1 MKWQIL
7 QNDFIKEDM
16 YGIDGFVTRMEKE
29 LRNKGL
35 PLEGFKF
42 LNSPSEMLDFTREIE
57 KEVLQ
62 SPEGADLYV
71 GFQTAEKYSAP
82 KIIHSYEN
90 IFSELYDAKI
100 KHPFPCHY

>member
-16 YGIDGFVTRMEKE
+16 YGVDGFVTRMEKE

-71 GFQTAEKYSAP
+71 GFQTAEKYDIES
-82 KIIHSYEN
+82 KRY
-90 IFSELYDAKI
+90 F
-100 KHPFPCHY
+100 